1 VIRFIKNQRNSLCFA
16 APVIMLAGVCL
27 RLESKTQPA
36 QAAFTATAETLTPP
50 KIQAVY
56 LATISGG
63 CMTTAAMVSTFPD
76 SNERHVLDTSAPW
89 KAPGPETSN
98 PSAFQFRN
106 PSRPEY

>member
-16 APVIMLAGVCL
+16 APVIMLPGVCL
-27 RLESKTQPA
+27 RLESKMQPA
-36 QAAFTATAETLTPP
+36 QTAFTATTETLTPP

-63 CMTTAAMVSTFPD
+63 CTTAAMVSTFPD
-76 SNERHVLDTSAPW
+76 SNERNVLNTSAPW
-89 KAPGPETSN
+89 KASGPETSN